1 MLPITIG
8 KWGEDMKISNE
19 QVRKVL
25 QGYVRQ
31 VENRKAEK
39 AKSSESK
46 VEGAAAK
53 VDSVTITTRSQEVVK
68 AKEVYEKLPDTR
80 SDLVDELKSK
90 IEAGKYN
97 VASKDVAEKII
108 HRAVV
113 DKTV

>member
-1 MLPITIG
+1 MKTL
-8 KWGEDMKISNE
+8 KISNE

-25 QGYVRQ
+25 QGYARQ

-97 VASKDVAEKII
+97 VASKEIADKII

-113 DKTV
+113 DETV